1 MRRSERTIREEAADK
16 APGQLCA
23 LRPNFNWPHGELWGL
38 GDEGVVAALM
48 HEDQRTDMY
57 HMVPAPTIDYRTM
70 EYSFDWPNREIRVY
84 DEMDYRLTIEDLFAK
99 IMILAQ

>member
-1 MRRSERTIREEAADK
+1 
-16 APGQLCA
+16 
-23 LRPNFNWPHGELWGL
+23 
-38 GDEGVVAALM
+38 M

-57 HMVPAPTIDYRTM
+57 HMVPAPTIDCETM
-70 EYSFDWPNREIRVY
+70 EYSFNTPNREIRVY

>member
-1 MRRSERTIREEAADK
+1 
-16 APGQLCA
+16 
-23 LRPNFNWPHGELWGL
+23 
-38 GDEGVVAALM
+38 M

-57 HMVPAPTIDYRTM
+57 HMIPAPLIDYKTM
-70 EYSFDWPNREIRVY
+70 EYDLETENREIRVY